1 MLSQGGL
8 IAFPTETYY
17 GLGVD
22 PFNVEALERLF
33 AVKQRQSGK
42 PVLVLVAE
50 QAQVT
55 ELVAEVPAVLRGLMA
70 AFWPGPLTLVF
81 PGRSTLPA
89 LLTGGTGNIGI
100 RHSPHPLASQ
110 LLRAFGGPITA
121 TSANR
126 SGAPPATMAA
136 EVLDSFGAEID
147 LILDGGTTPG
157 GAGST
162 LVGCD
167 QKQQLCCLR
176 AGVVPFEDIVKVVF

>member
-1 MLSQGGL
+1 M
-8 IAFPTETYY
+8 
-17 GLGVD
+17 
-22 PFNVEALERLF
+22 
-33 AVKQRQSGK
+33 
-42 PVLVLVAE
+42 VLVAE

-55 ELVAEVPAVLRGLMA
+55 ELAAEVPVILQKLMIR
-70 AFWPGPLTLVF
+70 FWPGPLTLVF
-81 PGRSTLPA
+81 PGRSTLPP

-100 RHSPHPLASQ
+100 RQSPHPLAAG

-126 SGAPPATMAA
+126 SGAPPAITAA
-136 EVLDSFGAEID
+136 EIQESLGAEID

-167 QKQQLCCLR
+167 REQQLHCLR
-176 AGVVPFEDIVKVVF
+176 AGQVPFADVCKAASVPFVIKGNKSSL